1 MTGPEG
7 TILSLRKGN
16 LNKVRLGKRQVKL
29 TNKAKK
35 SVSSTKRQGNA
46 SLEPSVGGYM
56 LTLEEPRDVLKGNQ
70 IEVYRSISLKLKRKG
85 INQL

>member
-7 TILSLRKGN
+7 TILSLQRGN
-16 LNKVRLGKRQVKL
+16 SNKVHTGQDQVSR

-46 SLEPSVGGYM
+46 SLEPSVSGYM
-56 LTLEEPRDVLKGNQ
+56 LTLEGPKDVL
-70 IEVYRSISLKLKRKG
+70 ELKLKRM
-85 INQL
+85 